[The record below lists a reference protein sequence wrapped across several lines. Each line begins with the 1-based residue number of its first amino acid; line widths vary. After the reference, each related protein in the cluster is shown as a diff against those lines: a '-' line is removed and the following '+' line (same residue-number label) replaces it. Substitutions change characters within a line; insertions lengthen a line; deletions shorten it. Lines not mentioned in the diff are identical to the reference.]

1 MRKQYLNMK
10 TNESFSRQILLVFF
24 SLLMPLLA
32 HAEPIE
38 VNGIW
43 YNLFDDTEQAE
54 VTFNPYCNPRQNEI
68 GSYAGDITLPSSIYY
83 NYVRYEVTSIGTDA
97 FRKCCNLTSVTLPE
111 SVTNIGSCAFEY
123 CSNLTSFYIP
133 ESVMSIGDWAF
144 ASCESLTS
152 INIPENVTS
161 IEAYTFNNCY
171 SLSSITL
178 PEGITK
184 IGGWAFFNCSSLC
197 NITLPKSLTS
207 VELYAFR
214 NCSSLTSIT
223 LPERVTTI
231 EEAVFAGCD
240 RLNSVN
246 LSKSVTRIGD
256 HAFRGCTSLS
266 SIFIPETVTS
276 IGHSAFYLSGITSVR
291 LLENINFVGAYA
303 FSECYNMQEMY
314 CYAENVPETGEN
326 CFLETPM
333 SNATLYV
340 PENALDAYW
349 NTAQWCDFGNI
360 MPINNAVSAVIAE
373 GNYYLKNAGSGKF
386 LTGDNDRGTQASLGE
401 YGICVTLNRLSN
413 GKYTINTNVA
423 NSESNHYFGSNGYI
437 DAPMAE
443 WIITEVESDTFAF
456 TLNGYNYW
464 GYDGSSTLLT
474 DTITSPTQPNAQWK
488 LVTHDELVNTLGD
501 AALGQGVDATFLIKG
516 HSFSRNH
523 NENAAWMGNPV
534 LGGPDSNFCAEKWN
548 ITTVDV
554 YQELTGLPNGYYIV
568 EVQGFYRDNEDPV
581 VTAER
586 RDEGNEQLRA
596 CLYAGDNNVAL
607 QSILNGGTENQLNG
621 GIETSY
627 GWVPNSMDETAS
639 YFAQGY
645 YRNKVGAMVTD
656 GTLRIGIR
664 KDTGEHGDWVIF
676 DNFRLVY
683 YGNEIPIEEIIEFAD
698 ANVKD
703 ICVAHWDTN
712 QDGELSTVE
721 AAMVKSLGNVFTGN
735 PEITSFNELRYF
747 IGLEEIGAY
756 SFHNCSS
763 LTDITLPES
772 VTSIGY
778 WAFYDCN
785 LLADISLPESV
796 MSIGHHA
803 FRGCSCVSFTIP
815 KSVTS
820 IGEAAFA
827 HCNSLNSLVVEE
839 GNTTYDS
846 RNGCNAVIETSSN
859 TLVAACSATVIPED
873 VTSIGEAAFEG
884 CSSITHITL
893 PERVTSIGDW
903 AFAYCRNLTDIT
915 LPKSVTSI
923 GQYAFRECDML
934 TNVYCHANNMPEIN
948 EYAFLNTN
956 IQNATLYVPENL
968 KEDYGATAPW
978 SGFGA
983 IKGLYT
989 LGDVNNDG
997 HIAVNDVVLMINA
1010 VLGVPAENFIYEA
1023 ADMNGDGEIMVN
1035 DVVTVI
1041 NVVLGVQQSA
1051 ASNVRRTEVHET
1063 ITMNHTESGLGI
1075 SLSNAANYT
1084 AMQYDIQLSEGV
1096 EVSDIRFAGRSN
1108 HKVNLRRINKNT
1120 VRVLVVSLT
1129 NETFSGNELLN
1140 VMIDSAQETE
1150 INIVNASVSTRHGMI
1165 SKIQKA
1171 TAKIGGSATAIH
1183 HLKDGMAK
1191 ADVYD
1196 LNGKQLRKGATSTAG
1211 LQKGIYIINGKK
1223 MTVK

>member
-1 MRKQYLNMK
+1 MRKQNLNMK

-38 VNGIW
+38 INGIW

-97 FRKCCNLTSVTLPE
+97 FRKCSNLTSVTLPE

-123 CSNLTSFYIP
+123 CSSLTSFYIP

-144 ASCESLTS
+144 ASCKSLTS

-161 IEAYTFNNCY
+161 IGAYTFKDCY

-178 PEGITK
+178 PEGITR

-223 LPERVTTI
+223 LPERIRTI

-333 SNATLYV
+333 SNVTLYV
-340 PENALDAYW
+340 PESALDAYW
-349 NTAQWCDFGNI
+349 NSAQWCDFGNI

-373 GNYYLKNAGSGKF
+373 GNYYLKNVGSGKF
-386 LTGDNDRGTQASLGE
+386 LTGDNNWGTQASLGE
-401 YGICVTLNRLSN
+401 YGICVTLERLSN
-413 GKYTINTNVA
+413 GKYAINTNVA
-423 NSESNHYFGSNGYI
+423 NSESNHYFGNDGYI
-437 DAPMAE
+437 DVPMAE
-443 WIITEVESDTFAF
+443 WIITEVESETFAF

-474 DTITSPTQPNAQWK
+474 NTITNPTQPNAQWK
-488 LVTHDELVNTLGD
+488 LVSHEELVNTLGD
-501 AALGQGVDATFLIKG
+501 ATLSQGVDATFLIKG
-516 HSFSRNH
+516 HSFNRNH

-534 LGGPDSNFCAEKWN
+534 LGGPTSNFCAEKWN

-568 EVQGFYRDNEDPV
+568 EVQGFYRDNVNPI

-627 GWVPNSMDETAS
+627 GWVPSSMDETAS

-645 YRNKVGAMVTD
+645 YRNKVDAMVTD

-664 KDTGEHGDWVIF
+664 KDTGEYGDWVIF

-712 QDGELSTVE
+712 QDGELSTLE
-721 AAMVKSLGNVFTGN
+721 AAMVKSLGNVFTEN

-756 SFHNCSS
+756 SFYKCSS

-903 AFAYCRNLTDIT
+903 AFAYCCNLTDIT
-915 LPKSVTSI
+915 LPKSVMSI
-923 GQYAFRECDML
+923 GKYAFRQCDIL
-934 TNVYCHANNMPEIN
+934 SNVYCHANNMPEIN
-948 EYAFLNTN
+948 VYAFLNTN

-978 SGFGA
+978 SGFGV

-1010 VLGVPAENFIYEA
+1010 VLGVPAENFIYDA

-1063 ITMNHTESGLGI
+1063 ITMNHTEYGLGI

-1108 HKVNLRRINKNT
+1108 HKVNLRRINENT
-1120 VRVLVVSLT
+1120 VRVVVVSLT

-1150 INIVNASVSTRHGMI
+1150 INIVNAIVSTRHGMI

-1196 LNGKQLRKGATSTAG
+1196 LNGKQLRMGATSTAG